1 MEQTLAYRQHVCV
14 PTSSKHSRDATLLAL
29 GNAIRERRRERKL
42 TQEELAEKAG
52 MDRSY
57 LGQVERG
64 ENSVALHPLVE
75 IAKAL
80 DTTVADLMAA
90 ASL

>member
-1 MEQTLAYRQHVCV
+1 M
-14 PTSSKHSRDATLLAL
+14 PTSSKHSRDPTLLAL
-29 GNAIRERRRERKL
+29 GDAIRKRRKELKL
-42 TQEELAEKAG
+42 TQEELAELAG

-75 IAKAL
+75 IARAL
-80 DTTVADLMAA
+80 ATTVADLMAA